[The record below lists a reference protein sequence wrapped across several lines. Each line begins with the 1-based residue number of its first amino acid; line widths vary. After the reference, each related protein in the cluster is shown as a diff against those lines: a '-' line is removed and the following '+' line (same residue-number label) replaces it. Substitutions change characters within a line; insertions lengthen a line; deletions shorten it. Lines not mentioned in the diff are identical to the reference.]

1 VDLNEAFRRIFYAHR
16 RLIVMSVILGI
27 AGGIALA
34 SMSPASYTASVRL
47 TIGDRSAD
55 VSVDPVTIADAAE
68 AIATSR
74 SVLTSATQAS
84 GLGDVEVVDPAAV
97 SVTTLGSSELLEL
110 SVSAGDAATAT
121 ALANAVADE
130 LVDRWTEVA
139 GQGGQAVALVQGAL
153 DDVLATIANLDERIA
168 VLGVRLNQASAA
180 EQERMQARRDALV
193 TQREASD
200 RQRVTYEAQIEALL
214 VDAAGRSAPQ
224 VIDPAVPPSSAD
236 PRHLVPMAVL
246 GALLGFLVGAGTA
259 GLIEAVSPTL
269 VGAAAIGDALGV
281 PVLGTLPRPGDRNSQ
296 RARRAVANSRLVLRR
311 TKVTTLELVAMGPS
325 IDLEPLAAT
334 LEGDEGPSDSDRAAG
349 RRGRGQFVVR
359 GFGVDVVV
367 PANASRTS
375 TATVAALVA
384 VSPSVVKRSF
394 VREIHDAQAVT
405 GWELLGVL
413 AYDRADRRAMRARKP
428 RTRPAPAPELASK
441 AS

>member
-1 VDLNEAFRRIFYAHR
+1 
-16 RLIVMSVILGI
+16 
-27 AGGIALA
+27 
-34 SMSPASYTASVRL
+34 
-47 TIGDRSAD
+47 
-55 VSVDPVTIADAAE
+55 
-68 AIATSR
+68 
-74 SVLTSATQAS
+74 
-84 GLGDVEVVDPAAV
+84 
-97 SVTTLGSSELLEL
+97 
-110 SVSAGDAATAT
+110 
-121 ALANAVADE
+121 
-130 LVDRWTEVA
+130 
-139 GQGGQAVALVQGAL
+139 
-153 DDVLATIANLDERIA
+153 
-168 VLGVRLNQASAA
+168 
-180 EQERMQARRDALV
+180 
-193 TQREASD
+193 
-200 RQRVTYEAQIEALL
+200 VTYEAQIEALL

-236 PRHLVPMAVL
+236 SRHLVPMAVL

-281 PVLGTLPRPGDRNSQ
+281 PVLGTLPRPADRNS
-296 RARRAVANSRLVLRR
+296 RGTRRAVANTRLVLRR
-311 TKVTTLELVAMGPS
+311 AKVTTLELVSMGPS
-325 IDLEPLAAT
+325 IDLERLAAT

-359 GFGVDVVV
+359 GFGVDVVG

-375 TATVAALVA
+375 TAAAAALVA

-413 AYDRADRRAMRARKP
+413 AYDRADRRATRARKP
-428 RTRPAPAPELASK
+428 RTRPAPAPELTSK